1 MVAVLLE
8 VKDSHRKNGA
18 HKVHEDTEEI
28 WSKWFVEIVL
38 KMDVKNL
45 NVKDEWVT
53 VLPPLRHYTVADGN
67 NKLIWNV
74 SLDNLDN
81 FMKSEIN
88 KRLYQVDVARFW

>member
-88 KRLYQVDVARFW
+88 KR